1 MFNRKLYISLVL
13 LFALIAV
20 LPSCKHTPEDVG
32 GPELN
37 IIECHPT
44 IDSMRQ
50 WFFFRPGSWWVY
62 QEESSGAL
70 DTIRVTYYD
79 DSQSPGGNA
88 QIVTQAVSSLDGY
101 TYEYYFNDSWT
112 RPTRQSAYCSHFQ
125 IGLAKHRLGDVAGE
139 EYFFFYPFSFTDYL
153 YVTDYDSPNYRRG
166 KSFIDHYYIAYILG
180 SQDTIHNAYRFILD
194 YDVTNES
201 RHSEYTWAR
210 GVGLVRKEFEG
221 QADSSLVWNLIDFNV
236 AN

>member
-1 MFNRKLYISLVL
+1 MFNRKLYISIVL
-13 LFALIAV
+13 LLAMIAV
-20 LPSCKHTPEDVG
+20 LPSCKHSPEDVG

-37 IIECHPT
+37 IVECQPT

-50 WFFFRPGSWWVY
+50 WYFFRPGSWWVY

-79 DSQSPGGNA
+79 DSQSIGGNA

-112 RPTRQSAYCSHFQ
+112 RHIAQSSTCLHFQ
-125 IGLAKHRLGDVAGE
+125 IGIAKYIPGNLEGE
-139 EYFFFYPFSFTDYL
+139 AYQFFYPFSFGDYI
-153 YVTDYDSPNYRRG
+153 YVTNYYSNLARG
-166 KSFIDHYYIAYILG
+166 KSFLDHYYQEFLIDQ
-180 SQDTIHNAYRFILD
+180 SDTIRAAYRFSVD
-194 YDVTNES
+194 YDIVNRC

-210 GVGLVRKEFEG
+210 QVGLVKKKHVL
-221 QADSSLVWNLIDFNV
+221 ADSSVVVWDLIDYNV
-236 AN
+236 VN